1 MSRENR
7 FVELSEEEIKSLLD
21 KKTPKN
27 TKKATNFG
35 MKVFDGKKYIF
46 LFVNDY
52 LIQIFT
58 GKIYCL
64 CRYFAGLFTVLM
76 PANYKHFYDVLW
88 PFF

>member
-35 MKVFDGKKYIF
+35 IKVFDGKKYIF
-46 LFVNDY
+46 LFSMIINTDFYPKSTVSITICRFVY
-52 LIQIFT
+52 MQSYA
-58 GKIYCL
+58 GKL
-64 CRYFAGLFTVLM
+64 
-76 PANYKHFYDVLW
+76 
-88 PFF
+88 